1 MPFLIVT
8 GKHTWTI
15 QGKGY
20 LDNDS
25 LVLKYGCI
33 TFYGTESELDHQ
45 LMELNKNHSSFKVIG
60 IHKDLEI

>member
-1 MPFLIVT
+1 MK
-8 GKHTWTI
+8 KHTWTI

-45 LMELNKNHSSFKVIG
+45 LTG
-60 IHKDLEI
+60 IKQKPFLIQSNRNT